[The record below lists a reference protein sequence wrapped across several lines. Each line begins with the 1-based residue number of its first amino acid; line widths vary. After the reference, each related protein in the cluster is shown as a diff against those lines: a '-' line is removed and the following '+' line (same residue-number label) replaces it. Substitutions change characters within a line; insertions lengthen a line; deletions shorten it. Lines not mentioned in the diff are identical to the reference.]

1 MQLWD
6 YEVREI
12 KKGGKAQEVAALLKS
27 FGDVGYE
34 LVSLTP
40 VANSMMEHGNTS
52 HLLAVFKRPRPVQDQ
67 YGQPQHRVA

>member
-1 MQLWD
+1 MQQWD

-12 KKGGKAQEVAALLKS
+12 QRVGKTKDIEALLKS
-27 FGDVGYE
+27 FGDIGFE

-40 VANSMMEHGNTS
+40 VANSALVPANTS

-67 YGQPQHRVA
+67 YGQPQQRVF